1 MKKRLNFML
10 IFGLA
15 GILIFST
22 TVMGYAAD
30 AVQFDQNSQMK
41 DEAYW
46 NEIKELKVK
55 AESYV
60 DSVLSPA
67 RVGGHKSL
75 TIPTKKQINYYY
87 CGPASLR
94 MVLLYH
100 GIDQTQS
107 YIAGKIGTT
116 EAGSDVA
123 PMRTYLNSQVGSGT
137 YTYVNVSE
145 LAFSDGLVYS
155 IDKRKPLICMI
166 QTSKLEYY
174 KGHKSVH
181 FVVAKGYDWD
191 MNGSASYSTVTLN
204 DPNNNNDYYGERTC
218 TWTEMSQA
226 LNASNG
232 WYIMAK

>member
-1 MKKRLNFML
+1 MKNALKFMSTFAL
-10 IFGLA
+10 S
-15 GILIFST
+15 GILLITT
-22 TVMGYAAD
+22 TVMGYAAET
-30 AVQFDQNSQMK
+30 VQSDKNLQMRDETYWEEVK
-41 DEAYW
+41 D
-46 NEIKELKVK
+46 LKVE
-55 AESYV
+55 AENYV
-60 DSVLSPA
+60 NSVTSLE

-75 TIPTKKQINYYY
+75 TIPTKKQINSYY
-87 CGPASLR
+87 CGPASVR

-123 PMRTYLNSQVGSGT
+123 PMRTYLNNQVGSGT
-137 YTYVNVSE
+137 YTYVNVTE
-145 LAFSDGLVYS
+145 LAFADGVVYS
-155 IDKRKPLICMI
+155 IGKSKPLICMI
-166 QTSKLEYY
+166 QTSKLKYY
-174 KGHKSVH
+174 NGHKSVH

-218 TWTEMSQA
+218 TWTEMTQA

-232 WYIMAK
+232 WYILAK